1 MTQAER
7 DRLVAL
13 KKAKKKLISQK
24 QAAEELGLTERHVRR
39 LLRGLKKRGD
49 KAVVHALRGLPSNR
63 GISAD
68 TKQEAVTILSKPV
81 YVGFKPT
88 LASEYLAKKH
98 GIQASRETVR
108 QWMIEA
114 GLWRARKQRVEK
126 VHEWRPRRS
135 RFGEL
140 VQWDTSDHDWLEG
153 RGEEKVLLINMI
165 DDATS
170 RWFARFVL
178 SDSTVE
184 NMNMV
189 EGYTKKH
196 GRPLAFYT
204 DKAALFQTS
213 QKTRPGESAAA
224 GDRPELPP
232 TQIGR
237 ALQELGIVWIPAHS
251 PQAKGRVERGFATA
265 QDRLVK
271 GMRVAG
277 VKTLEQANHYLETE
291 FLPWVNS
298 TITVA
303 PASADDAHRPL
314 EKHHD
319 LAAILS
325 HVESRR
331 VNNDYTI
338 LFETKIYLIARKDV
352 CAGLRGAVVRVEKRR
367 DGSVA
372 MRFRDRYLSVE
383 QCAQR
388 PKVSVAKAAKPTRSA
403 GPVGRKQWCRNFDLK
418 KAPKIWQVAEGSVSR
433 TQESL

>member
-13 KKAKKKLISQK
+13 KKAKKKLITQK
-24 QAAEELGLTERHVRR
+24 QAAEELGVTERQVRR
-39 LLRGLKKRGD
+39 LLRGLRGRGD
-49 KAVVHALRGLPSNR
+49 KAVSHALRGLPSNR
-63 GISAD
+63 RISAE
-68 TKQEAVTILSKPV
+68 TRQEALTILSKPV
-81 YVGFKPT
+81 YQGFRPT

-98 GIQASRETVR
+98 GIEVSRETVR

-114 GLWRARKQRVEK
+114 KLWRARKQRVEK

-153 RGEEKVLLINMI
+153 RGDEMLLINMI

-170 RWFARFVL
+170 RWFARFVP

-184 NMNMV
+184 NMNVLERYM
-189 EGYTKKH
+189 KKC
-196 GRPLAFYT
+196 GRPLAVYT
-204 DKAALFQTS
+204 DQAALFKTA
-213 QKTRPGESAAA
+213 QKSKPGESVAV
-224 GDRPELPP
+224 GEQSELPP
-232 TQIGR
+232 TQLGR
-237 ALQELGIVWIPAHS
+237 ALKELGIVWIPAYS

-271 GMRVAG
+271 GMRVAD

-291 FLPWVNS
+291 FLPWVNA
-298 TITVA
+298 TLAVA
-303 PASADDAHRPL
+303 PASTDDAHRPL
-314 EKHHD
+314 EKQQD

-325 HVESRR
+325 HVENRR

-338 LFETKIYLIARKDV
+338 LFETKIYQIARKDI

-372 MRFRDRYLSVE
+372 VRFRERYLSVE

-388 PKVSVAKAAKPTRSA
+388 SKVPVVKAAKPKRPTST
-403 GPVGRKQWCRNFDLK
+403 VGRKQWCRNFDLK
-418 KAPKIWQVAEGSVSR
+418 KAPKIWQAVEGSAR
-433 TQESL
+433 TQEFR

>member
-1 MTQAER
+1 MTQGER

-13 KKAKKKLISQK
+13 KKAKKRLITQK

-39 LLRGLKKRGD
+39 LLRALKRRGD
-49 KAVVHALRGLPSNR
+49 KAVSHALRGLPSNR
-63 GISAD
+63 RIGAD
-68 TKQEAVTILSKPV
+68 TRQEAVTILARPV
-81 YVGFKPT
+81 YAGFKPT

-98 GIQASRETVR
+98 GIHVSRETVR

-114 GLWRARKQRVEK
+114 KLWRARKRRVEK

-153 RGEEKVLLINMI
+153 RGEKILLINMI

-189 EGYTKKH
+189 EGYTRKH

-204 DKAALFQTS
+204 DKAALFQTA
-213 QKTRPGESAAA
+213 QKTKPRESAVD
-224 GDRPELPP
+224 GDQSELPP

-277 VKTLEQANHYLETE
+277 VTTLEQANQYLEAE
-291 FLPWVNS
+291 FLPWVN
-298 TITVA
+298 TTLAVA
-303 PASADDAHRPL
+303 PAHADDAHRPL

-319 LAAILS
+319 LTAILS
-325 HVESRR
+325 HVEGRR

-338 LFETKIYLIARKDV
+338 QFETRIYQIARRDI

-372 MRFRDRYLSVE
+372 VRFRDRYLSIE

-388 PKVSVAKAAKPTRSA
+388 PAATAVKTAAKPKPQA
-403 GPVGRKQWCRNFDLK
+403 GPVGRKQWGRNFDLK
-418 KAPKIWQVAEGSVSR
+418 KAPKLWQAA
-433 TQESL
+433 QESGRRKAN